1 MTNELIN
8 KEQFINLK
16 ALLESMARC
25 STKEDEMF
33 CRRYKEEIVA
43 FLEDYVR

>member
-1 MTNELIN
+1 MTDELIS

-33 CRRYKEEIVA
+33 CRRYKEEIIA
-43 FLEDYVR
+43 FLKEFVK